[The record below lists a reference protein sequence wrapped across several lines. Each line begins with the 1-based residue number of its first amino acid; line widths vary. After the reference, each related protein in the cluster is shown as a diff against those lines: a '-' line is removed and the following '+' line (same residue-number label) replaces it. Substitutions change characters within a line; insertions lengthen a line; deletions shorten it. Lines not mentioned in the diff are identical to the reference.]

1 LPNPSS
7 ILQQKF
13 PYTPTEGQQKLFLV
27 FDSFIDKKKDNRL
40 MILQGYAGTGKT
52 SVMASLV
59 KTLPL
64 FNYKYLLLAP
74 TGRAAKVL
82 SSYTE
87 RSAFTIHK
95 IIYKQVAD
103 PKSGQLKFRR
113 VKNYNKDTVF
123 VVDEASMLSEGNS
136 FGESGLLKDLL
147 AFVFEHNSNKLLLI
161 GDTAQLPPVGQ
172 TFSPGLNK
180 QHVEDTTGKNVLFV
194 ELNEVMRQNESS
206 GILLNATNLRGI
218 LGEDELNI
226 RLRTNGLGDIFQMS
240 AERLADGL
248 NYAYAKFG
256 MHETIVICRS
266 NRDAVQYNRHI
277 RDQLLFRS
285 EEIEAGDM
293 LMIVR
298 NNYFYVPDD
307 APSGFLANGDFVEI
321 TKVVSFEELYGL
333 RFATLRLQLINDQA
347 SEPFEAK
354 VILDTLHTNS
364 PALSQEQNKE
374 LYGVVL
380 EDYTDITDKKELNE
394 ALRIDPYLNAL
405 QIKFA
410 YAITC
415 HKSQGGQ
422 WQAVFVD
429 QGYLTEE
436 LINTEFVRWLYTA
449 ITRATKELFLINFH
463 KDFFTIEQ

>member
-1 LPNPSS
+1 MPNPSS

-13 PYTPTEGQQKLFLV
+13 PYTPTQGQQDLFLV
-27 FDSFIDKKKDNRL
+27 FNSFIDKKQDNSL
-40 MILQGYAGTGKT
+40 MVLQGYAGTGKT
-52 SVMASLV
+52 SVVSALV

-82 SSYTE
+82 SAYTKKG
-87 RSAFTIHK
+87 AFTIHK

-113 VKNYNKDTVF
+113 VKNYNKNTIF

-136 FGESGLLKDLL
+136 FGEVGLLKDLL

-180 QHVEDTTGKNVLFV
+180 EHLQAITNKKVLFI
-194 ELNEVMRQNESS
+194 ELDEVMRQNEAS
-206 GILLNATNLRGI
+206 GILKNATELRRI
-218 LGEDELNI
+218 LAADELDI
-226 RLRTNGLGDIFQMS
+226 RLRTNGLDDIFQMS
-240 AERLADGL
+240 GERLADGL
-248 NYAYAKFG
+248 NYAYAKYG
-256 MHETIVICRS
+256 MHETIVVCRS
-266 NRDAVQYNRHI
+266 NRDAVQYNKHI
-277 RDQLLFRS
+277 RDQLLFRA
-285 EEIEAGDM
+285 EEIEAGDI

-307 APSGFLANGDFVEI
+307 APSGFLANGDFAEI

-333 RFATLRLQLINDQA
+333 RFATLRLQLINDHE

-364 PALSQEQNKE
+364 PALTQEQNKE
-374 LYGVVL
+374 LYETVL
-380 EDYTDITDKKELNE
+380 DDYTDITAKKELNE
-394 ALRIDPYLNAL
+394 ALRKDPYLNAL

-436 LINTEFVRWLYTA
+436 LINNEFVRWLYTA

-463 KDFFTIEQ
+463 KDFFTSEQ

>member
-1 LPNPSS
+1 
-7 ILQQKF
+7 
-13 PYTPTEGQQKLFLV
+13 
-27 FDSFIDKKKDNRL
+27 

-52 SVMASLV
+52 SVVSALV

-64 FNYKYLLLAP
+64 FNYKFLLLAP

-82 SSYTE
+82 SAYTE
-87 RSAFTIHK
+87 KGAFTIHK

-113 VKNYNKDTVF
+113 VKNYNKNTVF

-136 FGESGLLKDLL
+136 FGENGLLKDLL
-147 AFVFEHNSNKLLLI
+147 AFVFEHDSNKLLLI

-172 TFSPGLNK
+172 TFSPGLDRQHLQVITNK
-180 QHVEDTTGKNVLFV
+180 KVLFA
-194 ELNEVMRQNESS
+194 ELDEVMRQNESS
-206 GILLNATNLRGI
+206 GILKNATDLRKI
-218 LGEDELNI
+218 LAEDKLDI
-226 RLRTNGLGDIFQMS
+226 RLRTNGLEDIFQMS

-248 NYAYAKFG
+248 NYAYTKYG
-256 MHETIVICRS
+256 MHETIVVCRS
-266 NRDAVQYNRHI
+266 NRDAVQYNKHI

-285 EEIEAGDM
+285 EEIEAGDI

-321 TKVVSFEELYGL
+321 SKVVSFEELYGL
-333 RFATLRLQLINDQA
+333 RFATLRLQLINDHE
-347 SEPFEAK
+347 SEPFDAK

-364 PALSQEQNKE
+364 PALTQEQNKE
-374 LYGVVL
+374 LYEAVL
-380 EDYTDITDKKELNE
+380 EDYTDITAKKELNE
-394 ALRIDPYLNAL
+394 ALRQDPYLNAL

-422 WQAVFVD
+422 WPVVFVD

-436 LINTEFVRWLYTA
+436 LINKEFIRWLYTA
-449 ITRATKELFLINFH
+449 ITRATKQLFLINFH
-463 KDFFTIEQ
+463 KDFFTFEQ

>member
-1 LPNPSS
+1 MPNPSS

-13 PYTPTEGQQKLFLV
+13 PYTPTQGQQDLFLV
-27 FDSFIDKKKDNRL
+27 FNSFIDKKQDNSL
-40 MILQGYAGTGKT
+40 MVLQGYAGTGKT
-52 SVMASLV
+52 SVVSALV

-82 SSYTE
+82 SAYTKKG
-87 RSAFTIHK
+87 AFTIHK

-113 VKNYNKDTVF
+113 VKNYNKNTIF

-136 FGESGLLKDLL
+136 FGEVGLLKDLL

-180 QHVEDTTGKNVLFV
+180 EHLQAITNKKVLFI
-194 ELNEVMRQNESS
+194 ELDEVMRQNEAS
-206 GILLNATNLRGI
+206 GILKNATELRRI
-218 LGEDELNI
+218 LAADDLDI
-226 RLRTNGLGDIFQMS
+226 RLRTNGLDDIFQMS
-240 AERLADGL
+240 GERLADGL
-248 NYAYAKFG
+248 NYAYAKYG
-256 MHETIVICRS
+256 MHETIVVCRS
-266 NRDAVQYNRHI
+266 NRDAVQYNKHI
-277 RDQLLFRS
+277 RDQLLFRA
-285 EEIEAGDM
+285 EEIEAGDI

-307 APSGFLANGDFVEI
+307 APSGFLANGDFAEI

-333 RFATLRLQLINDQA
+333 RFATLRLQLINDHE

-364 PALSQEQNKE
+364 PALTQEQNKE
-374 LYGVVL
+374 LYEAVL
-380 EDYTDITDKKELNE
+380 DDYTDITAKKELNE
-394 ALRIDPYLNAL
+394 ALRMDPYLNAL

-422 WQAVFVD
+422 WPAVFVD

-436 LINTEFVRWLYTA
+436 LINNEFVRWLYTA

-463 KDFFTIEQ
+463 KNFFTIEQ

>member
-1 LPNPSS
+1 M
-7 ILQQKF
+7 
-13 PYTPTEGQQKLFLV
+13 V
-27 FDSFIDKKKDNRL
+27 
-40 MILQGYAGTGKT
+40 LQGYAGTGKT
-52 SVMASLV
+52 SVVSALV

-82 SSYTE
+82 SAYTKKG
-87 RSAFTIHK
+87 AFTIHK

-113 VKNYNKDTVF
+113 VKNYNKNTVF

-136 FGESGLLKDLL
+136 FGEIGLLKDLL
-147 AFVFEHNSNKLLLI
+147 AFVFEHDSNKLLLI

-180 QHVEDTTGKNVLFV
+180 QHLETITNKKVLFT
-194 ELNEVMRQNESS
+194 ELDEVMRQNEAS
-206 GILLNATNLRGI
+206 GILKNATELRRI
-218 LGEDELNI
+218 LAADELNI
-226 RLRTNGLGDIFQMS
+226 RLRTNGLDDIFQMS
-240 AERLADGL
+240 GERLADGL
-248 NYAYAKFG
+248 NYAYAKYG
-256 MHETIVICRS
+256 MQETIVVCRS
-266 NRDAVQYNRHI
+266 NRDAVQYNKHI

-285 EEIEAGDM
+285 EEIEAGDI

-307 APSGFLANGDFVEI
+307 APSGFLANGDFAEI

-333 RFATLRLQLINDQA
+333 RFATLRLQLINDHE

-364 PALSQEQNKE
+364 PALTQEQNKE
-374 LYGVVL
+374 LYEAIL
-380 EDYTDITDKKELNE
+380 DDYTDITAKKELNE
-394 ALRIDPYLNAL
+394 ALRKDPYLNAL

-436 LINTEFVRWLYTA
+436 LINNEFVRWLYTA

-463 KDFFTIEQ
+463 KDFFTSEQ

>member
-13 PYTPTEGQQKLFLV
+13 PYVATAGQQKLFSV
-27 FDSFIDKKKDNRL
+27 FDSFIDKKQDNRL

-52 SVMASLV
+52 SVVSALV

-82 SSYTE
+82 SAYAE
-87 RSAFTIHK
+87 KSAFTIHK

-113 VKNYNKDTVF
+113 VKNYNKNTVF

-172 TFSPGLNK
+172 TFSPGLDR
-180 QHVEDTTGKNVLFV
+180 QYLQDITGKKVLFS
-194 ELNEVMRQNESS
+194 ELDEVMRQNEAS
-206 GILLNATNLRGI
+206 GILKNATELRRI
-218 LGEDELNI
+218 LAAGKVDI
-226 RLRTNGLGDIFQMS
+226 RLRTNGLEDIFQMS
-240 AERLADGL
+240 AERLEDGL
-248 NYAYAKFG
+248 NYAYAKYG
-256 MHETIVICRS
+256 MQGTIVVCRS
-266 NRDAVQYNRHI
+266 NRDAVQYNKHI

-285 EEIEAGDM
+285 EEIEVDDV

-321 TKVVSFEELYGL
+321 SKVVSLEELYGL
-333 RFATLRLQLINDQA
+333 RFATLRLQLINNHE

-354 VILDTLHTNS
+354 VVLDTLHTNS
-364 PALSQEQNKE
+364 PALTQEQNKE
-374 LYGVVL
+374 LYEAIL

-394 ALRIDPYLNAL
+394 ALRKDPYLNAL

-422 WQAVFVD
+422 WPAVFVD
-429 QGYLTEE
+429 QGYLTED
-436 LINTEFVRWLYTA
+436 LINNEFIRWLYTA
-449 ITRATKELFLINFH
+449 ITRATKQLFLINFH
-463 KDFFTIEQ
+463 KDFFTFE

>member
-1 LPNPSS
+1 
-7 ILQQKF
+7 
-13 PYTPTEGQQKLFLV
+13 
-27 FDSFIDKKKDNRL
+27 

-52 SVMASLV
+52 SVMSALV

-82 SSYTE
+82 SSYTQK
-87 RSAFTIHK
+87 SAFTIHK

-103 PKSGQLKFRR
+103 PKSGQLRFRR
-113 VKNYNKDTVF
+113 VKNYNKDTIF

-136 FGESGLLKDLL
+136 FGETGLLKDLL

-172 TFSPGLNK
+172 TFSAGLDK
-180 QHVEDTTGKNVLFV
+180 QHVEDVTGKKVLFA

-206 GILLNATNLRGI
+206 GILMNATELRKI
-218 LGEDELNI
+218 LVADKLDI
-226 RLRTNGLGDIFQMS
+226 RLRTNGLEDIFQMS

-248 NYAYAKFG
+248 NYAYDKFG

-266 NRDAVQYNRHI
+266 NRDAVQYNKHI

-321 TKVVSFEELYGL
+321 RKVVSFEELYDL
-333 RFATLRLQLINDQA
+333 RFATLRLQLINDQE

-354 VILDTLHTNS
+354 VVLDTLHTNS
-364 PALSQEQNKE
+364 PALTQDQNKE
-374 LYGVVL
+374 LYEAVL

-405 QIKFA
+405 QIKFS

-449 ITRATKELFLINFH
+449 VTRATTQLFLINFH

>member
-1 LPNPSS
+1 LPNPSA

-13 PYTPTEGQQKLFLV
+13 PYLPTPGQQKLFTV
-27 FDSFIDKKKDNRL
+27 FDSFIDKKQDNRL

-52 SVMASLV
+52 SVVSALV

-82 SSYTE
+82 SAYTE
-87 RSAFTIHK
+87 RGAFTIHK
-95 IIYKQVAD
+95 IIYKQIAD
-103 PKSGQLKFRR
+103 PKSGQLKFKR
-113 VKNYNKDTVF
+113 VKNYNKNTIF
-123 VVDEASMLSEGNS
+123 VIDEASMLSEGNS
-136 FGESGLLKDLL
+136 FGESGVLKDLL
-147 AFVFEHNSNKLLLI
+147 TFVFEHDSNKLLLI

-172 TFSPGLNK
+172 TLSPGLDRELL
-180 QHVEDTTGKNVLFV
+180 QATTGKNVLFA
-194 ELNEVMRQNESS
+194 ELDEVMRQNESS
-206 GILLNATNLRGI
+206 GILMNATELRRV
-218 LGEDELNI
+218 LSENEVSV
-226 RLRTNGLGDIFQMS
+226 RLKTAGLDDIFQMS

-256 MHETIVICRS
+256 MHETIVVCRS

-285 EEIEAGDM
+285 EEIEAGDV

-321 TKVVSFEELYGL
+321 TKVVSLEERYSL
-333 RFATLRLQLINDQA
+333 RFATLRLQLINDLE

-364 PALSQEQNKE
+364 PALTKSQNKE
-374 LYGVVL
+374 LYEAVL
-380 EDYTDITDKKELNE
+380 EDYTDIMAKKELNE

-436 LINTEFVRWLYTA
+436 LINSEFIRWLYTA
-449 ITRATKELFLINFH
+449 ITRASKELFLINFH
-463 KDFFTIEQ
+463 QDFFTLEQ

>member
-206 GILLNATNLRGI
+206 GTLLNATNLRGI

>member
-1 LPNPSS
+1 
-7 ILQQKF
+7 
-13 PYTPTEGQQKLFLV
+13 
-27 FDSFIDKKKDNRL
+27 

-52 SVMASLV
+52 SVVSALV

-82 SSYTE
+82 SAYTKKG
-87 RSAFTIHK
+87 AFTIHK

-113 VKNYNKDTVF
+113 VKNYNKNTVF
-123 VVDEASMLSEGNS
+123 VVDEASMLSEGNN
-136 FGESGLLKDLL
+136 FGEIGLLKDLL

-180 QHVEDTTGKNVLFV
+180 QHLEAITDKKVLFA
-194 ELNEVMRQNESS
+194 ELDEVMRQNESS
-206 GILLNATNLRGI
+206 GILRNATELRRVLAEDGI
-218 LGEDELNI
+218 KI
-226 RLRTNGLGDIFQMS
+226 RLKTNGLDDIFQMS

-248 NYAYAKFG
+248 NYTYAKYG
-256 MHETIVICRS
+256 MHETIVVCRS
-266 NRDAVQYNRHI
+266 NRDAVQYNKHI
-277 RDQLLFRS
+277 REQLLFRS
-285 EEIEAGDM
+285 EEIEAGDI

-333 RFATLRLQLINDQA
+333 RFATLRLQLINDQE
-347 SEPFEAK
+347 SEAFEAK

-364 PALSQEQNKE
+364 PALTQEQNKE
-374 LYGVVL
+374 LYEAIL
-380 EDYTDITDKKELNE
+380 EDYTDITAKKELNE
-394 ALRIDPYLNAL
+394 ALRMDPYLNAL

-429 QGYLTEE
+429 QGYLTKE
-436 LINTEFVRWLYTA
+436 LINNEFVRWLYTA
-449 ITRATKELFLINFH
+449 MTRATKELFLINFH
-463 KDFFTIEQ
+463 QDFFTFEQ

>member
-52 SVMASLV
+52 SVMSALV

-103 PKSGQLKFRR
+103 PKSGQLKFKR
-113 VKNYNKDTVF
+113 VKNYNKETVF

-136 FGESGLLKDLL
+136 FGENGLLKDLL
-147 AFVFEHNSNKLLLI
+147 AFVFEHDSNKLLLI

-180 QHVEDTTGKNVLFV
+180 QHVEDATGKKVLFV

-206 GILLNATNLRGI
+206 GILLNATNLRRV

-277 RDQLLFRS
+277 RDQLLIRS

-333 RFATLRLQLINDQA
+333 RFATLMLQLINDQA

-374 LYGVVL
+374 LYGAVL

>member
-1 LPNPSS
+1 
-7 ILQQKF
+7 
-13 PYTPTEGQQKLFLV
+13 
-27 FDSFIDKKKDNRL
+27 

-52 SVMASLV
+52 SVVSALV

-82 SSYTE
+82 SAYAE
-87 RSAFTIHK
+87 KSAFTIHK

-113 VKNYNKDTVF
+113 VKNYNKNTVF

-172 TFSPGLNK
+172 TFSPGLDR
-180 QHVEDTTGKNVLFV
+180 QYLQDITGKKVLFS
-194 ELNEVMRQNESS
+194 ELDEVMRQNEAS
-206 GILLNATNLRGI
+206 GILKNATELRRI
-218 LGEDELNI
+218 LAAGKVDI
-226 RLRTNGLGDIFQMS
+226 RLRTNGLEDIFQMS
-240 AERLADGL
+240 AERLEDGL
-248 NYAYAKFG
+248 NYAYAKYG
-256 MHETIVICRS
+256 MQGTIVVCRS
-266 NRDAVQYNRHI
+266 NRDAVQYNKHI

-285 EEIEAGDM
+285 EEIEVDDV

-321 TKVVSFEELYGL
+321 SKVVSLEELYGL
-333 RFATLRLQLINDQA
+333 RFATLRLQLINNHE

-354 VILDTLHTNS
+354 VVLDTLHTNS
-364 PALSQEQNKE
+364 PALTQEQNKE
-374 LYGVVL
+374 LYEAIL

-394 ALRIDPYLNAL
+394 ALRKDPYLNAL

-422 WQAVFVD
+422 WPAVFVD
-429 QGYLTEE
+429 QGYLTED
-436 LINTEFVRWLYTA
+436 LINNEFIRWLYTA
-449 ITRATKELFLINFH
+449 ITRATKQLFLINFH
-463 KDFFTIEQ
+463 KDFFTFE

>member
-13 PYTPTEGQQKLFLV
+13 PYTPTQGQQDLFLI
-27 FDSFIDKKKDNRL
+27 FNSFIDKKQDNSL

-52 SVMASLV
+52 SVVSALV

-82 SSYTE
+82 SAYTKKG
-87 RSAFTIHK
+87 AFTIHK

-113 VKNYNKDTVF
+113 VKNYNKNTVF

-136 FGESGLLKDLL
+136 FGEIGLLKDLL
-147 AFVFEHNSNKLLLI
+147 AFVFEHDSNKLLLI

-180 QHVEDTTGKNVLFV
+180 QHLQTITNKKVLFT
-194 ELNEVMRQNESS
+194 ELIEVMRQNEAS
-206 GILLNATNLRGI
+206 GILKNATGLRKI
-218 LGEDELNI
+218 LAADELNI
-226 RLRTNGLGDIFQMS
+226 RLRTHGLDDIFQMS
-240 AERLADGL
+240 GERLADGL
-248 NYAYAKFG
+248 NYAYAKYG
-256 MHETIVICRS
+256 MQETIVVCRS
-266 NRDAVQYNRHI
+266 NRDAVQYNKHI
-277 RDQLLFRS
+277 RGQLLFRS
-285 EEIEAGDM
+285 EEIEAGDI

-333 RFATLRLQLINDQA
+333 RFATLRLQLINDHE

-364 PALSQEQNKE
+364 PALTQEQNKE
-374 LYGVVL
+374 LYEAIL
-380 EDYTDITDKKELNE
+380 DDYTDITAKKELNE
-394 ALRIDPYLNAL
+394 ALRKDPYLNAL

-429 QGYLTEE
+429 QGYLTEG
-436 LINTEFVRWLYTA
+436 LINNEFVRWLYTA

>member
-1 LPNPSS
+1 
-7 ILQQKF
+7 
-13 PYTPTEGQQKLFLV
+13 
-27 FDSFIDKKKDNRL
+27 

-52 SVMASLV
+52 SVVSALV

-82 SSYTE
+82 SAYAE
-87 RSAFTIHK
+87 KSAFTIHK

-113 VKNYNKDTVF
+113 VKNYNKNTVF

-172 TFSPGLNK
+172 TFSPGLDR
-180 QHVEDTTGKNVLFV
+180 QYLQDITGKKVLFS
-194 ELNEVMRQNESS
+194 ELDEVMRQNEAS
-206 GILLNATNLRGI
+206 GILKNATELRRI
-218 LGEDELNI
+218 LAAGKVDI
-226 RLRTNGLGDIFQMS
+226 RLRTNGLEDIFQMS
-240 AERLADGL
+240 AERLEDGL
-248 NYAYAKFG
+248 NYAYAKYG
-256 MHETIVICRS
+256 MQGTIVVCRS
-266 NRDAVQYNRHI
+266 NRDAVQYNKHI

-285 EEIEAGDM
+285 EEIEVDDV

-321 TKVVSFEELYGL
+321 SKVVSLEELYGL
-333 RFATLRLQLINDQA
+333 RFATLRLQLINNHE

-354 VILDTLHTNS
+354 VVLDTLHTNS
-364 PALSQEQNKE
+364 PALTQEQNKE
-374 LYGVVL
+374 LYEAIL

-394 ALRIDPYLNAL
+394 ALRKDPYLNAL

-422 WQAVFVD
+422 WPAVFVD
-429 QGYLTEE
+429 QGYLTED
-436 LINTEFVRWLYTA
+436 LINNEFIRWLYTA
-449 ITRATKELFLINFH
+449 ITRATKQLFLINFH
-463 KDFFTIEQ
+463 KDFFTIE

>member
-1 LPNPSS
+1 
-7 ILQQKF
+7 
-13 PYTPTEGQQKLFLV
+13 
-27 FDSFIDKKKDNRL
+27 

-52 SVMASLV
+52 SVVSALV

-64 FNYKYLLLAP
+64 FNYKFLLLAP

-82 SSYTE
+82 SAYTE
-87 RSAFTIHK
+87 RAAFTIHK

-113 VKNYNKDTVF
+113 IKNYNKNTVF
-123 VVDEASMLSEGNS
+123 VVDEASMLSESNS
-136 FGESGLLKDLL
+136 FGEIGLLKDLL

-172 TFSPGLNK
+172 TFSAGLDK
-180 QHVEDTTGKNVLFV
+180 QHLQDTTGKKVLFA
-194 ELNEVMRQNESS
+194 ELDEVMRQNESS
-206 GILLNATNLRGI
+206 GILKNATELRRI
-218 LGEDELNI
+218 LLADELNI
-226 RLRTNGLGDIFQMS
+226 RLQTNGLDDIFQMS
-240 AERLADGL
+240 TERLADGL
-248 NYAYAKFG
+248 NYAYAKYG
-256 MHETIVICRS
+256 MHETIVVCRS

-285 EEIEAGDM
+285 EEIEVGDI

-321 TKVVSFEELYGL
+321 SKVISFEELYGL
-333 RFATLRLQLINDQA
+333 RFATLRLELINDHD
-347 SEPFEAK
+347 SKPFEAK

-364 PALSQEQNKE
+364 PALTQEQNKE
-374 LYGVVL
+374 LYEAVL
-380 EDYTDITDKKELNE
+380 VDYADITGKKELNE
-394 ALRIDPYLNAL
+394 ALRMDPYLNAL

-422 WQAVFVD
+422 WRAVFVD

-436 LINTEFVRWLYTA
+436 LINNEFVRWLYTA
-449 ITRATKELFLINFH
+449 ITRATDQLFLINFH
-463 KDFFTIEQ
+463 NDFFTLEP

>member
-1 LPNPSS
+1 LPNPST
-7 ILQQKF
+7 IIQQKF
-13 PYTPTEGQQKLFLV
+13 PYQPTPGQQKLFTV
-27 FDSFIDKKKDNRL
+27 FDSFIDKKQDYRL

-52 SVMASLV
+52 SVVSALV

-82 SSYTE
+82 SAYTE
-87 RSAFTIHK
+87 RGAFTIHK

-103 PKSGQLKFRR
+103 PKSGQLKFKR
-113 VKNYNKDTVF
+113 VKNYNKNTVF
-123 VVDEASMLSEGNS
+123 VIDEASMLSEGNS
-136 FGESGLLKDLL
+136 FGESGVLKDLL
-147 AFVFEHNSNKLLLI
+147 AFVFEHDTNKLLLI

-172 TFSPGLNK
+172 TSSPGLDREYL
-180 QHVEDTTGKNVLFV
+180 QTTTGKQVLFT
-194 ELNEVMRQNESS
+194 ELDEVMRQNESS
-206 GILLNATNLRGI
+206 GILMNATELRRILSQNLVSV
-218 LGEDELNI
+218 
-226 RLRTNGLGDIFQMS
+226 RLKTAGLEDIFQMS

-256 MHETIVICRS
+256 MHDTIVVCRS
-266 NRDAVQYNRHI
+266 NRDAVQYNKHI

-321 TKVVSFEELYGL
+321 DKVVSLEDRYGL
-333 RFATLRLQLINDQA
+333 RFATLRLQLVNDPE
-347 SEPFEAK
+347 SEAFEAK
-354 VILDTLHTNS
+354 VILDTLHTNA
-364 PALSQEQNKE
+364 PALTKSQNKE
-374 LYGVVL
+374 LYEAVL
-380 EDYTDITDKKELNE
+380 EDYTDIMAQKELNE
-394 ALRIDPYLNAL
+394 ALRVDPYLNAL

-429 QGYLTEE
+429 QGYLTEG
-436 LINTEFVRWLYTA
+436 LINSEFIRWLYTA
-449 ITRATKELFLINFH
+449 ITRASAELFLINFH
-463 KDFFTIEQ
+463 RDFFVLEQ

>member
-1 LPNPSS
+1 
-7 ILQQKF
+7 
-13 PYTPTEGQQKLFLV
+13 
-27 FDSFIDKKKDNRL
+27 

-52 SVMASLV
+52 SIVSALV

-74 TGRAAKVL
+74 TGRAAKVI
-82 SSYTE
+82 SAYTE
-87 RSAFTIHK
+87 RAAFTIHK

-113 VKNYNKDTVF
+113 VKNYNKNTVF

-136 FGESGLLKDLL
+136 FGEIGLLQDLL

-172 TFSPGLNK
+172 TFSAGLDR
-180 QHVEDTTGKNVLFV
+180 QHLQDTTGKKVLFA
-194 ELNEVMRQNESS
+194 ELEEVMRQNESS
-206 GILLNATNLRGI
+206 GILKNATELRRS
-218 LGEDELNI
+218 LADNELHI
-226 RLRTNGLGDIFQMS
+226 RLRTNGLDDIFQMS

-248 NYAYAKFG
+248 NYAYAKYG
-256 MHETIVICRS
+256 MQETIVVCRS
-266 NRDAVQYNRHI
+266 NRDAVQYNKHI

-285 EEIEAGDM
+285 EEIEAGDI

-321 TKVVSFEELYGL
+321 TKVVSFEEIYGL
-333 RFATLRLQLINDQA
+333 RFATLRLQLINDH
-347 SEPFEAK
+347 EPDPFEAK

-364 PALSQEQNKE
+364 PALTQEQNKE
-374 LYGVVL
+374 LYEAVL
-380 EDYTDITDKKELNE
+380 EDYTDISVKKELNE
-394 ALRIDPYLNAL
+394 ALRLDPYLNAL

-436 LINTEFVRWLYTA
+436 LINKEFIRWLYTA
-449 ITRATKELFLINFH
+449 ITRATDQLFLINFH
-463 KDFFTIEQ
+463 NDFFTLEQ

>member
-1 LPNPSS
+1 MPNPSS
-7 ILQQKF
+7 ILLQKF
-13 PYTPTEGQQKLFLV
+13 PHTPTQGQQNLFLV
-27 FDSFIDKKKDNRL
+27 FDSFIDKKQDNRL

-52 SVMASLV
+52 SIVSALV

-74 TGRAAKVL
+74 TGRAAKVI

-87 RSAFTIHK
+87 KAAFTIHK

-113 VKNYNKDTVF
+113 IKNYNKNTVF

-136 FGESGLLKDLL
+136 FGETGLLKDLL
-147 AFVFEHNSNKLLLI
+147 AFVFEHESNKLLLI

-172 TFSPGLNK
+172 TFSAGLDR
-180 QHVEDTTGKNVLFV
+180 QHMQDITGKKVLFT
-194 ELNEVMRQNESS
+194 ELDEVMRQNESS
-206 GILLNATNLRGI
+206 GILMNATKLRKVLTDDNLK
-218 LGEDELNI
+218 I
-226 RLRTNGLGDIFQMS
+226 RIKTNGLDDIFQMS
-240 AERLADGL
+240 ADRLADGL
-248 NYAYAKFG
+248 NYAYKNFG
-256 MHETIVICRS
+256 MHETIVVCRS
-266 NRDAVQYNRHI
+266 NRDAVQYNKHI
-277 RDQLLFRS
+277 RSELLFRT
-285 EEIEAGDM
+285 EEIEAGDI

-307 APSGFLANGDFVEI
+307 APSGFLANGDFAEI
-321 TKVVSFEELYGL
+321 TKVVSFEEIYGL
-333 RFATLRLQLINDQA
+333 RFATLNIRLINDDE

-364 PALSQEQNKE
+364 PALTSEQNKE
-374 LYGVVL
+374 LYGAVL
-380 EDYTDITDKKELNE
+380 EDYMDVTDKKELNE

-429 QGYLTEE
+429 QGYLTED

-449 ITRATKELFLINFH
+449 ITRASKQLFLINFH
-463 KDFFTIEQ
+463 QDFFTFEH

>member
-52 SVMASLV
+52 SVMSALV

-103 PKSGQLKFRR
+103 PKSGQLKFKR
-113 VKNYNKDTVF
+113 VKNYNKETVF

-136 FGESGLLKDLL
+136 FGENGLLKDLL
-147 AFVFEHNSNKLLLI
+147 AFVFEHDSNKLLLI

-180 QHVEDTTGKNVLFV
+180 QHVEDATGKKVLFV

-206 GILLNATNLRGI
+206 GILLNATNLRRV

-333 RFATLRLQLINDQA
+333 RFATLMLQLINDQA

-374 LYGVVL
+374 LYGAVL

>member
-1 LPNPSS
+1 MPNPSS

-13 PYTPTEGQQKLFLV
+13 PYTPTQGQQDLFLV
-27 FDSFIDKKKDNRL
+27 FNSFIDKKQDNSL
-40 MILQGYAGTGKT
+40 MVLQGYAGTGKT
-52 SVMASLV
+52 SVVSALV

-64 FNYKYLLLAP
+64 FNYKFLLLAP

-82 SSYTE
+82 SAYTKKG
-87 RSAFTIHK
+87 AFTIHK

-113 VKNYNKDTVF
+113 VKNYNKNTVF

-136 FGESGLLKDLL
+136 FGEIGLLKDLL

-180 QHVEDTTGKNVLFV
+180 QHLQAITNKKVLFT
-194 ELNEVMRQNESS
+194 ELDEVMRQNEGS
-206 GILLNATNLRGI
+206 GILKNATELRRI
-218 LGEDELNI
+218 LAADELNI
-226 RLRTNGLGDIFQMS
+226 RLRTNGLDDIFQMS
-240 AERLADGL
+240 GERLADGL
-248 NYAYAKFG
+248 NYAYEKYG
-256 MHETIVICRS
+256 MHETIVVCRS
-266 NRDAVQYNRHI
+266 NRDAVQYNKHI
-277 RDQLLFRS
+277 RDQLLFRA
-285 EEIEAGDM
+285 EEIEAGDI

-307 APSGFLANGDFVEI
+307 APSGFLANGDFAEI
-321 TKVVSFEELYGL
+321 SKVVSFEELYGL
-333 RFATLRLQLINDQA
+333 RFATLRLQLINDRE

-364 PALSQEQNKE
+364 PALTQEQNKE
-374 LYGVVL
+374 LYEAVL
-380 EDYTDITDKKELNE
+380 DDYTDITAKKELNE
-394 ALRIDPYLNAL
+394 ALRMDPYLNAL

-436 LINTEFVRWLYTA
+436 LINNEFVRWLYTA

-463 KDFFTIEQ
+463 KNFFTIEQ

>member
-1 LPNPSS
+1 MPNPSS

-13 PYTPTEGQQKLFLV
+13 PYTPTKGQHDLFLA
-27 FDSFIDKKKDNRL
+27 FNSFIDKKQDNSL

-52 SVMASLV
+52 SVVSALV

-64 FNYKYLLLAP
+64 FNYKFLLLAP

-82 SSYTE
+82 SAYTE
-87 RSAFTIHK
+87 RAAFTIHK

-113 VKNYNKDTVF
+113 IKNYNKNTVF
-123 VVDEASMLSEGNS
+123 VVDEASMLSESNS
-136 FGESGLLKDLL
+136 FGEIGLLKDLL

-172 TFSPGLNK
+172 TFSAGLDR
-180 QHVEDTTGKNVLFV
+180 QHLQDTTGKKVLFA
-194 ELNEVMRQNESS
+194 ELDEVMRQNESS
-206 GILLNATNLRGI
+206 GILKNATELRRI
-218 LGEDELNI
+218 LVADELNI
-226 RLRTNGLGDIFQMS
+226 RLQTNGLNDIFQMS

-248 NYAYAKFG
+248 NYAYAKYS
-256 MHETIVICRS
+256 MHETIVVCRS
-266 NRDAVQYNRHI
+266 NRDAVQYNKHI

-285 EEIEAGDM
+285 EEIEVGDI

-321 TKVVSFEELYGL
+321 SKVISFEELYGL
-333 RFATLRLQLINDQA
+333 RFATLRLQLINDHE

-354 VILDTLHTNS
+354 VILDTLHTNT
-364 PALSQEQNKE
+364 PALTQEQNKE
-374 LYGVVL
+374 LYETVL
-380 EDYTDITDKKELNE
+380 VDYADITGKKELNE
-394 ALRIDPYLNAL
+394 ALRMDPYLNAL

-422 WQAVFVD
+422 WRAVFVD

-436 LINTEFVRWLYTA
+436 LINNEFVRWLYTA
-449 ITRATKELFLINFH
+449 ITRATDELFLINFH
-463 KDFFTIEQ
+463 NDFFTLEP

>member
-1 LPNPSS
+1 
-7 ILQQKF
+7 
-13 PYTPTEGQQKLFLV
+13 
-27 FDSFIDKKKDNRL
+27 

-52 SVMASLV
+52 SIVSALV

-74 TGRAAKVL
+74 TGRAAKVI
-82 SSYTE
+82 SAYTE
-87 RSAFTIHK
+87 RAAFTIHK

-113 VKNYNKDTVF
+113 VKNYNKNTVF

-136 FGESGLLKDLL
+136 FGEIGLLQDLL

-172 TFSPGLNK
+172 TFSAGLDR
-180 QHVEDTTGKNVLFV
+180 QHLQDTTGKKVLFA
-194 ELNEVMRQNESS
+194 ELEEVMRQNESS
-206 GILLNATNLRGI
+206 GILKNATELRRS
-218 LGEDELNI
+218 LADNELHI
-226 RLRTNGLGDIFQMS
+226 RLRTNGLDDIFQMS

-248 NYAYAKFG
+248 NYAYAKYG
-256 MHETIVICRS
+256 MQETIVVCRS
-266 NRDAVQYNRHI
+266 NRDAVQYNKHI

-285 EEIEAGDM
+285 EEIEAGDI

-321 TKVVSFEELYGL
+321 TKVVSFEEIYGL
-333 RFATLRLQLINDQA
+333 RFATLRLQLINDHE

-364 PALSQEQNKE
+364 PALTQEQNKE
-374 LYGVVL
+374 LYEAVL
-380 EDYTDITDKKELNE
+380 EDYTDISVKKELNE
-394 ALRIDPYLNAL
+394 ALRLDPYLNAL

-436 LINTEFVRWLYTA
+436 LINKEFVRWLYTA
-449 ITRATKELFLINFH
+449 ITRATDQLFLINFH
-463 KDFFTIEQ
+463 NDFFTLEQ

>member
-1 LPNPSS
+1 
-7 ILQQKF
+7 
-13 PYTPTEGQQKLFLV
+13 
-27 FDSFIDKKKDNRL
+27 

-52 SVMASLV
+52 SVMSALV

-82 SSYTE
+82 SSYTKK
-87 RSAFTIHK
+87 SAFTIHK

-103 PKSGQLKFRR
+103 PKSGQLRFRR
-113 VKNYNKDTVF
+113 VKNYNKDTIF

-136 FGESGLLKDLL
+136 FGETGLLKDLL

-172 TFSPGLNK
+172 TFSAGLDK
-180 QHVEDTTGKNVLFV
+180 QHVEDVTGKKVLFA

-206 GILLNATNLRGI
+206 GILMNATELRKI
-218 LGEDELNI
+218 LVADKLDI
-226 RLRTNGLGDIFQMS
+226 RLRTNGLEDIFQMS

-248 NYAYAKFG
+248 NYAYGKYG

-266 NRDAVQYNRHI
+266 NRDAVQYNKHI

-321 TKVVSFEELYGL
+321 RKVVSFEELYGL
-333 RFATLRLQLINDQA
+333 RFATLRLQLINDQE

-354 VILDTLHTNS
+354 VVLDTLHTNS
-364 PALSQEQNKE
+364 PALTQEQNKE
-374 LYGVVL
+374 LYEAVL

-405 QIKFA
+405 QIKFS

-449 ITRATKELFLINFH
+449 LTRATTQLFLINFH
-463 KDFFTIEQ
+463 KDFFTIDSGE